1 MTEYRDRDKK
11 ADELGKRIAQM
22 LKDELG
28 EGDPYLLYR
37 RTLGRVM
44 ADTCFHN
51 PHDFSE
57 NFITWSVDHAISLRI
72 EPIIERAL
80 ALHAWLVE
88 KSHDD
93 QNVWD
98 VGHADRYACFLA
110 NEDDFKAF
118 AAQNQNYTWF
128 VAMEKCK
135 TFTDDYQL
143 INKWSFNLRL
153 CVAGWGSR
161 NGWRRG
167 LDDFNYL
174 KTKALAYGHDSLRYQ
189 DCRDAGY
196 LLSVK
201 PELLAGQYNVERSLL
216 DWMKLGHVIYDLASL
231 CDSAGEDE

>member
-1 MTEYRDRDKK
+1 MNEYQLKDAH
-11 ADELGKRIAQM
+11 ADEVGKRIVQI
-22 LKDELG
+22 LREEFG
-28 EGDPYLLYR
+28 EGDRDLLIR
-37 RTLGRVM
+37 KALGRVM
-44 ADTCFHN
+44 ADTCFHSL
-51 PHDFSE
+51 HDFSE
-57 NFITWSVDHAISLRI
+57 NFITWSVDHAINLRI

-80 ALHAWLVE
+80 TLHAWLVE
-88 KSHDD
+88 KGHDD

-128 VAMEKCK
+128 LAMEKRQ

-161 NGWRRG
+161 NGWRRE

-174 KTKALAYGHDSLRYQ
+174 KTKSLAYGHDSLRYQ
-189 DCRDAGY
+189 DCRDSGY

-201 PELLAGQYNVERSLL
+201 PELLAGQYSAEHSLL

-231 CDSAGEDE
+231 CDSTEDN